1 MASVSKDK
9 KGNRKL
15 QYLDGGQRRT
25 IYLGKYNVRKANS
38 FKVKL
43 EDLLATRSTGPDEGV
58 TKWLDSLPDDIHG
71 KLARQGLVKPR
82 MSYTL
87 ESYIDEYVKARKDVK
102 PTTLDSW
109 KQTKRVLI
117 DFFGGERD
125 LRSITSK
132 MATRWR
138 ESLAEQGLADATARK
153 RTSIAKQILKRALAD
168 GVVREN
174 PFSHLVSA
182 AVANESRDFF
192 IDLALTAQVMDAM
205 PNVQW
210 RVIFGLARYGGI
222 RMPSELIP
230 LKWCDINW
238 ERGTILITSP
248 KTEHHKGGQSRLIP
262 LFPELRE
269 ILLEAFEQA
278 PEGAEYVL
286 ADRKANRVNLRTQ
299 FTRILNRAGIP
310 VWPKLFQN
318 LRATRETELV
328 ESYPI
333 HVVCDWIGNSPAV
346 ADKHYLQTHPE
357 HFLKATQN
365 PTQSASAGPRNASQE
380 EKAQPSMDSDLREN
394 ASDCETLQKLKP
406 RPGGLEPPTFGF
418 EVRDSVQLSYGRVRF

>member
-1 MASVSKDK
+1 
-9 KGNRKL
+9 
-15 QYLDGGQRRT
+15 
-25 IYLGKYNVRKANS
+25 
-38 FKVKL
+38 
-43 EDLLATRSTGPDEGV
+43 
-58 TKWLDSLPDDIHG
+58 
-71 KLARQGLVKPR
+71 
-82 MSYTL
+82 MSYIL
-87 ESYIDEYVKARKDVK
+87 ESYIDEYVKARKNVK

-109 KQTKRVLI
+109 TQTKRVLI

-153 RTSIAKQILKRALAD
+153 RTSIAKQMFKRALAD

-182 AVANESRDFF
+182 AVANKSRDFF
-192 IDLALTAQVMDAM
+192 IDLELTAQVMGAM

-230 LKWCDINW
+230 LKWCDIHW
-238 ERGTILITSP
+238 ERGTILISSP
-248 KTEHHKGGQSRLIP
+248 KTERHKGGQSRLTP
-262 LFPELRE
+262 LFSELRE

-299 FTRILNRAGIP
+299 FTRILNRAGIL
-310 VWPKLFQN
+310 VEPKLFQN

-365 PTQSASAGPRNASQE
+365 PTQSMSAGPRNASQE
-380 EKAQPSMDSDLREN
+380 EKAQPGIDSDLREN
-394 ASDCETLQKLKP
+394 ASDCETLQKPKT

-418 EVRDSVQLSYGRVRF
+418 EVRNSIQLSYGRVRF